1 MSNGVATTEKR
12 SLVHAYAAK
21 MGVEPEKLLN
31 TLKQTAFKQKN
42 NEAIS
47 NEQMMALLV
56 VANRYDLNP
65 FVKEIYAYPDKGG
78 IVPIVG
84 VDGWARMINNHPQFD
99 GIEFEYSPN
108 VAKLDDD
115 HKPCPEW
122 VKVRIYRKDRARPI
136 EVTEFFDEVYRPPF
150 EGVNQK
156 TGKPYKVSGPWQTHT
171 KRMLRHKGLIQGS
184 RLAFGYTGLYDED
197 EAERILE
204 QRGRDSR
211 VEVTSDRD
219 VAEKMTAALMAPP
232 EPQQE
237 PVPAPDEPEDAEFT
251 EPEKKTPETAPEEP
265 AEASPEGPK
274 PDEAVEMMFRMSE
287 CEDEDKLSELMD
299 YTNTLKLPKAKLEIV
314 KKAYKARV
322 AELS

>member
-1 MSNGVATTEKR
+1 MSNEVATTEKR
-12 SLVHAYAAK
+12 SLVNTYAAK
-21 MGVEPEKLLN
+21 MGVEPDKLLH
-31 TLKQTAFKQKN
+31 TLKRTAFKQKAG
-42 NEAIS
+42 EEIT

-108 VAKLDDD
+108 TAKLDAD
-115 HKPCPEW
+115 HKPAPEW

-150 EGVNQK
+150 EGTGRNGPYRVN
-156 TGKPYKVSGPWQTHT
+156 GPWQTHT
-171 KRMLRHKGLIQGS
+171 KRLLRHKGLIQCA
-184 RLAFGYTGLYDED
+184 RLAFGYTGVYDED

-204 QRGRDSR
+204 QRGRDAQPAH
-211 VEVTSDRD
+211 SDRD
-219 VAEKMTAALMAPP
+219 VAANMTAALMGPSEPHEEPIP
-232 EPQQE
+232 E
-237 PVPAPDEPEDAEFT
+237 ADEVEDAEFT
-251 EPEKKTPETAPEEP
+251 EPEESAPEAP
-265 AEASPEGPK
+265 SEA
-274 PDEAVEMMFRMSE
+274 PDEVVDLMFKMSS
-287 CEDEDKLSELMD
+287 CEDEEKLSELMD
-299 YTNTLKLPKAKLEIV
+299 YANSLSLPKAKLDAI